1 MASLHRIRGSGIC
14 KRGPYNI
21 SPFSAIYKYASSKYL
36 ELHLKFHNLA
46 DQKFVELIK
55 RRRSSIV
62 IFEHQRVHLLSQEAI
77 NNCVEALL
85 RPKECL
91 LSPLDLS
98 LHQDTGWLTESSP
111 GVRQRFGS
119 CPMSTN
125 MTEQICKKGNTSTKK
140 FAKKLKLA

>member
-62 IFEHQRVHLLSQEAI
+62 IFEHRRVHLLSQEAI

-91 LSPLDLS
+91 LSPLDLN
-98 LHQDTGWLTESSP
+98 LHQDTGWLTKSSP
-111 GVRQRFGS
+111 GV
-119 CPMSTN
+119 
-125 MTEQICKKGNTSTKK
+125 
-140 FAKKLKLA
+140 KLWDLPNIHNYD